1 MRTFRL
7 VPTRPGPHWG
17 LARNAGEVS
26 VRART
31 SGEARALAAAQ
42 EAAEL
47 RQLGPAIDP
56 AASAFRDPKLY
67 AVRLVTEPMD
77 AKQRTSR

>member
-7 VPTRPGPHWG
+7 VPTRPGAHWG
-17 LARNAGEVS
+17 LTRNAGEVR

-31 SGEARALAAAQ
+31 SGEARAMAAAQ

-47 RQLGPAIDP
+47 RRPGSSMDP

-67 AVRLVTEPMD
+67 AVRLVTEPVD
-77 AKQRTSR
+77 AKRRSSR

>member
-31 SGEARALAAAQ
+31 SGEARTLAAA
-42 EAAEL
+42 EESSEL
-47 RQLGPAIDP
+47 RRLGSSIDP

-67 AVRLVTEPMD
+67 AVRLVTEPGGS
-77 AKQRTSR
+77 SRR